1 MPDTCP
7 HCKADLRSDYIPA
20 EQRELFGNNAH
31 YSRRISIYDRERD
44 RTVGWRCPDCGG
56 EWSDD

>member
-1 MPDTCP
+1 MPDACP
-7 HCKADLRSDYIPA
+7 HCKADLRDKLIPDDA
-20 EQRELFGNNAH
+20 REYFGNATH

-56 EWSDD
+56 EC

>member
-7 HCKADLRSDYIPA
+7 HCKADLRGKPIP
-20 EQRELFGNNAH
+20 EDVRGLFGGH
-31 YSRRISIYDRERD
+31 THFTRKISLYDRDKD
-44 RTVGWRCPDCGG
+44 RTVAYRCPDCKG